1 MADPIVSIIVPTF
14 QRPEALTHC
23 LDSIEETVSIARE
36 VICVM
41 VAGDEAT
48 DDILQTRDVK
58 VVIQPQRA
66 GFVNAANLGLKTAR
80 GEYVMQVNDDCLL
93 LPHSVANAIRFLEAP
108 VHGNVGQAAFYHDSP
123 VRRNVHS
130 QIQLDGRWFFVC
142 QVRGL
147 CYANFG
153 LTRRSLVEHLGYFD
167 ERYYMYGADPDFSLK
182 VWHEAKMS
190 VEPCAGALIRHL
202 ELEDERG
209 AEERARQSEDNR
221 LLFDKWRL

>member
-14 QRPEALTHC
+14 QRPEALARC
-23 LDSIEETVSIARE
+23 LDSIEETVSLAHE

-48 DDILQTRDVK
+48 LDVLVSRDVA
-58 VVIQPQRA
+58 VITQPQRA
-66 GFVNAANLGLKTAR
+66 GFVNAANLGLKAAR

-93 LPHSVANAIRFLEAP
+93 LPHSVANSIRFLEAP
-108 VHGNVGQAAFYHDSP
+108 AHGHVGQAAFYHDSP
-123 VRRNVHS
+123 VRRNIHS
-130 QIQLDGRWFFVC
+130 QIQLDDRWFFVC

-153 LTRRSLVEHLGYFD
+153 LSRRSLVERLGFYD
-167 ERYYMYGADPDFSLK
+167 ERYSMYGADPDFSLK

-190 VEPCAGALIRHL
+190 VEPCPGSLIRHL
-202 ELEDERG
+202 ELDDERG
-209 AEERARQSEDNR
+209 AEERSRQSEDNQ
-221 LLFDKWRL
+221 LLFEKWGL